1 MSLFRFLEDDTLDS
15 KYRHVSLAILN
26 NSVNLDSAVLKAL
39 EYNIPLIQII
49 MRKNNN

>member
-39 EYNIPLIQII
+39 EYNIVVIQIVKK
-49 MRKNNN
+49 R